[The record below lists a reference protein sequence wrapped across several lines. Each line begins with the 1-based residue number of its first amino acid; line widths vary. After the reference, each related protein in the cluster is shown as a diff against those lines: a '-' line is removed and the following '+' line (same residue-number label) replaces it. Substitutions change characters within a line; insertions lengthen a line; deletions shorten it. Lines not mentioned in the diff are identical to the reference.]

1 VSVGVRNRLRLTRL
15 VTWGVNAL
23 AVGIV
28 AWALPGAIRFLPEA
42 PDAFWAM
49 AVGALVVDVPLY
61 GLFSRE
67 DPRIRSTLSICY
79 TFAIFMIWGVGPAVL
94 VQTVAGVGSAIGQRY
109 APASGIFHV
118 SRLVLA
124 TATAELFVG
133 LATPHPVTR
142 PGTGPSGGDLLTFYL
157 LSAVWLA
164 ASYGLLALARL
175 TARAIPITRTLSEMR
190 VDMVTSATAILV
202 VAPLLTTIPGWWTL
216 LVAVPLLLYNQLARE
231 QARREQRLGREPES
245 GLLNRQGL
253 NAGLQAI
260 TASDLV
266 APQGPRPFGIVLV
279 NFESVMDINRA
290 LGRDLYEKVV
300 GVASRRLID
309 VYGPDRAARLSG
321 EGIVILMPDLTEP
334 DAIAA
339 TEEAVSL
346 LDPLVEVDDIPFALD
361 PAGGVALSPMHGRDL
376 GTLLM
381 KAELAAAEAR
391 RTGQRAVLYVRQAA
405 ESAER
410 RIALL
415 RELHTLLRDPA
426 RHHEL
431 TVLYQPQIHL
441 DTGQLAAVEALL
453 RWTHPEWGPIPT
465 DELIDAVEPSE
476 IMHMLTRHVLATV
489 ADQMRRWNARGEPL
503 RVSVN
508 VSVQDLHQPNFVAEL
523 SDLVR
528 RYDLPPRQL
537 VIEITERMLISD
549 VDRVTH
555 VAHELAHRGI
565 GLSLDDFGTGYASL
579 QQLRQLP
586 LREVKVDRSYVNNMV
601 DNPADRAIVT
611 SVHQLAQALGVDVVA
626 EGVEDE
632 RTAQA
637 LAALTGTIG
646 QGWYFGRP
654 MAAEELQRWRL
665 AEPGRGT
672 GERTPDGAGPDRP
685 RPGSASAGQGVSA
698 ATSAPDGHGSRARPR

>member
-1 VSVGVRNRLRLTRL
+1 MVSRVSVSVRSRLHLTRL
-15 VTWGVNAL
+15 LTWGVIVL
-23 AVGIV
+23 AAATVV
-28 AWALPGAIRFLPEA
+28 WALPSVIRFLPDA

-49 AVGALVVDVPLY
+49 AVGALVVDVPLS

-67 DPRIRSTLSICY
+67 DPRVRSTLSICF
-79 TFAIFMIWGVGPAVL
+79 TFAIFVLWGLGPGVL
-94 VQTVAGVGSAIGQRY
+94 VQAVAGAVSAAGQRY
-109 APASGIFHV
+109 TPVAGAYLV

-124 TATAELFVG
+124 TAVAELVVG
-133 LATPHPVTR
+133 IGDPRPVTR
-142 PGTGPSGGDLLTFYL
+142 LGTGLNGGDLLSFFGL
-157 LSAVWLA
+157 AAVWFA
-164 ASYGLLALARL
+164 ISYGLLAVARSTVRAL
-175 TARAIPITRTLSEMR
+175 TVRQTLSELR
-190 VDMVTSATAILV
+190 VDMVISATAVLV
-202 VAPLLTTIPGWWTL
+202 VAPLLTTIRGWWTL
-216 LVAVPLLLYNQLARE
+216 LVAIPLILYNQLARE

-260 TASDLV
+260 TATDLV

-279 NFESVMDINRA
+279 NFESVLDINRA
-290 LGRDLYEKVV
+290 LGRELYEKVV

-309 VYGPDRAARLSG
+309 AYGPDRAARLSG

-334 DAIAA
+334 DAVAA
-339 TEEAVSL
+339 TEAAVSL

-391 RTGQRAVLYVRQAA
+391 RTGQRAVLYVRKAA

-410 RIALL
+410 RIMLL
-415 RELHTLLRDPA
+415 RELHSLLRDPA

-431 TVLYQPQIHL
+431 TVLYQPQVHI

-465 DELIDAVEPSE
+465 DELIGAVEPSE
-476 IMHMLTRHVLATV
+476 IMHMLTRHVLTTV
-489 ADQMRRWNARGEPL
+489 AEQMRHWNAHNEPL

-508 VSVQDLHQPNFVAEL
+508 VSVQDLHEHDFVAEL
-523 SDLVR
+523 GELVR
-528 RYDLPPRQL
+528 AYDLPPRQL
-537 VIEITERMLISD
+537 VVEITERMLISD
-549 VDRVTH
+549 MDRVRQ
-555 VAHELAHRGI
+555 VARELGEHGV

-586 LREVKVDRSYVNNMV
+586 LQEVKVDRSYINNMV

-611 SVHQLAQALGVDVVA
+611 SVYQLTRALGVDVVA

-632 RTAQA
+632 RTAKA
-637 LAALTGTIG
+637 LATLGGTIG
-646 QGWYFGRP
+646 QGWYFGKP
-654 MAAEELQRWRL
+654 MAAEDLRRWRL
-665 AEPGRGT
+665 ADSRRRNGRA
-672 GERTPDGAGPDRP
+672 GA
-685 RPGSASAGQGVSA
+685 
-698 ATSAPDGHGSRARPR
+698 